1 MRRRMIAIVV
11 GGMLAAAGAL
21 AGCPAAH
28 DDYPGTSCDP
38 TSSAVQC
45 YVGEICSSAGTC
57 VPNFDMS
64 IVGDFAHLPFGDGG
78 ETIDLSSSTNDL
90 TSGDDL

>member
-1 MRRRMIAIVV
+1 MRRRMIAVVV

-28 DDYPGTSCDP
+28 NDYPGTSCTMD
-38 TSSAVQC
+38 SDC
-45 YVGEICSSAGTC
+45 YVGEVCKDHSIC
-57 VPNFDMS
+57 VLNVDMS

-78 ETIDLSSSTNDL
+78 ESDLSTSDM